1 MLYVRGVRLCLAC
14 VLLYTIIIYY
24 VCVIVYIIYI
34 IQLIFFDESFIRSY
48 STDTPLHHCFLLTDR
63 NYTKYDNIY
72 D

>member
-34 IQLIFFDESFIRSY
+34 IQLIFFDESFISIIHCSG
-48 STDTPLHHCFLLTDR
+48 STDTPLCAHCFLLTDR
-63 NYTKYDNIY
+63 N
-72 D
+72 